1 MSRIL
6 GIDPGSRKTGYGLIE
21 SATGPAVGSPGFVA
35 CGVVKATEGEMPER
49 LRVIFEGV
57 TEILESYRPDVV
69 TIESVFVN
77 RNVSSALKLGQARG
91 AVIVAVAR
99 AGVPMVEYSPRQI
112 KQTVAGNGNAD
123 KGQVQE
129 MIQRLLDL
137 DACPSEDAADAL
149 AGAITHHYIGRTLSR
164 LRDANG

>member
-6 GIDPGSRKTGYGLIE
+6 GIDPGSRKTGYGLLE
-21 SATGPAVGSPGFVA
+21 SVAGTPGYLA
-35 CGVVKATEGEMPER
+35 CGLVTAMEGDMSER

-57 TEILESYRPDVV
+57 GELLTTYQPDVV
-69 TIESVFVN
+69 TIESVFVH

-91 AVIVAVAR
+91 AVMVAVAQ
-99 AGVPMVEYSPRQI
+99 AGLPMVEYSPRQI

-123 KGQVQE
+123 KKQVQE
-129 MIQRLLDL
+129 MVQRLLKL

-149 AGAITHHYIGRTLSR
+149 AGAMTHHYIGRTMDR
-164 LRDANG
+164 LKEAGG